1 MITALD
7 HAARPG
13 AGGTDADELRMLRD
27 SAIAFC
33 ARESGLARVR
43 GLRGTRPGFDLPV
56 WKKMADQGWLG
67 ILLPES
73 FGGSGLGC
81 AAMRVVAEEL
91 ARALVPEPLAA
102 CAVLARGA
110 LLYGDN
116 NALRQT
122 LLPKLAAGDL
132 MASLAC
138 QEAAGGI
145 VIDDVATTAARGG
158 SNVVLNGTKRF
169 VTPAAGAD
177 GYIVSAREDTELAL
191 YWVPAAATGI
201 ESSFELRADGTFS
214 AIVRLHDV
222 RIDVANRIAHGAVAH
237 DALARAIDEAVV
249 IASAELFGVMDR
261 ALAITL
267 EYMKTRVQF
276 GKPIGS
282 FQALQHRAVDLHIQ
296 KELAVGALDDAV
308 RVLDGGADARTR
320 SLAASR
326 AKSRC
331 ADAALLITREAIK
344 LHGAIGFAD
353 ECDIGLYFQRALVL
367 AAWLGNGALH
377 RRRYSA
383 LTVDDVIPA
392 PARSPS
398 RTAGAGLA
406 AAAGTVRES
415 PPDTDWNALSDE
427 EFRSEVRAY
436 FETHYPQELRY
447 LNRRARWSETR
458 DWALRMSAK
467 GWIAPAWPREYG
479 GMGLAPGKLLIF
491 MEEQERWGVAR
502 APDQGILLLGP
513 LLIRYGSEEQ
523 KKKYLPA
530 IISCEHVWCQ
540 GYSEPNS
547 GSDLASLRTA
557 AVADGGEFVIN
568 GSKIWTTLAH
578 DATHMFLLA
587 RTDKNAKRQE
597 GISFFLIDLKTPG
610 VRIRPI
616 RNIEGHEE
624 LCEEF
629 FENVRIPK
637 GNLVG
642 GLNQGWP
649 IAKTLLGFERL
660 NHGSPRRAQYPLQ
673 KLELVARQRG
683 VWNDAEF
690 QSKYVKLRLDVDDL
704 ASAYAR
710 YADIVRSGRNPGPD
724 ISFLKIW
731 ATETFQRLA
740 ELLIELAGD
749 AGCLRGEIDF
759 GVDRVDVL
767 GPYYIVFPATIAS
780 GSNEIQRNIL
790 AKRVLNLPS

>member
-1 MITALD
+1 MSN
-7 HAARPG
+7 ARDRVVRPE
-13 AGGTDADELRMLRD
+13 ADETEADELRMLRD
-27 SAIAFC
+27 SAVAFC
-33 ARESGLARVR
+33 ARESSLARVR
-43 GLRGTRPGFDLPV
+43 GLRGTQPGFDSAV

-67 ILLPES
+67 ILLPAN
-73 FGGSGLGC
+73 FGGAELGC

-91 ARALVPEPLAA
+91 ARALLPEPLTA
-102 CAVLARGA
+102 CAVLASGV

-116 NALRQT
+116 AALRQT

-145 VIDDVATTAARGG
+145 DIDDVVTTAVREG
-158 SNVVLNGTKRF
+158 SNVVLNGTKRY
-169 VTPAAGAD
+169 VTPAAGVD
-177 GYIVSAREDTELAL
+177 GYIVSAREDAELAL
-191 YWVPAAATGI
+191 YWVAAASPGI
-201 ESSFELRADGTFS
+201 DCSPEPRADGTFS
-214 AIVRLHDV
+214 AIVRLKNV
-222 RIDVANRIAHGAVAH
+222 RIDVANRIARGPVAR
-237 DALARAIDEAVV
+237 DALARALDEAIV
-249 IASAELFGVMDR
+249 IASAELVGVMDR

-267 EYMKTRVQF
+267 DYMKTRVQF

-282 FQALQHRAVDLHIQ
+282 FQALQHRAVELYIQ
-296 KELAVGALDDAV
+296 KELAVGSLDDAV

-320 SLAASR
+320 ALAASR

-383 LTVDDVIPA
+383 LTIDDRIPA
-392 PARSPS
+392 PAKSLSSIDGTKHTTAMGSAKESPS
-398 RTAGAGLA
+398 
-406 AAAGTVRES
+406 
-415 PPDTDWNALSDE
+415 DTDWNALSDD
-427 EFRSEVRAY
+427 EFRREVRDY

-458 DWALRMSAK
+458 DWALRMSKK
-467 GWIAPAWPREYG
+467 GWIAPAWPREHG

-502 APDQGILLLGP
+502 APDQGIVLLGP
-513 LLIRYGSEEQ
+513 LLIRYGSGAQ

-530 IISCEHVWCQ
+530 IIACEHVWCQ

-547 GSDLASLRTA
+547 GSDLASLRTE
-557 AVADGGEFVIN
+557 AVADGDEFVIN
-568 GSKIWTTLAH
+568 GGKIWTTLGQ
-578 DATHMFLLA
+578 DGTHMFLLA

-597 GISFFLIDLKTPG
+597 GISFFLLDLKTPG

-624 LCEEF
+624 FCEEF
-629 FENVRIPK
+629 FENVRVSK
-637 GNLVG
+637 ENLVG
-642 GLNQGWP
+642 ELNRGWP

-673 KLELVARQRG
+673 KLEIVARQHG

-704 ASAYAR
+704 AAAYAR

-731 ATETFQRLA
+731 STETYQRLT

-749 AGCLRGEIDF
+749 AGSLRGEIEF
-759 GVDRVDVL
+759 GAELVDVL

-790 AKRVLNLPS
+790 AKRVLNLPG

>member
-43 GLRGTRPGFDLPV
+43 GLRGTRPGFDPAV

-73 FGGSGLGC
+73 FGGSELGC

-91 ARALVPEPLAA
+91 ARALMPEPLAA
-102 CAVLARGA
+102 CAVLARGV

-116 NALRQT
+116 NALRQS

-132 MASLAC
+132 MVSLAC
-138 QEAAGGI
+138 REAAGGI
-145 VIDDVATTAARGG
+145 VIDDVATTARRGG

-191 YWVPAAATGI
+191 YWIPAATTGI
-201 ESSFELRADGTFS
+201 ESSLELCADGTFS

-249 IASAELFGVMDR
+249 IAAAELFGVMDR

-367 AAWLGNGALH
+367 AAWLGNGAVH

-392 PARSPS
+392 PAKSPS
-398 RTAGAGLA
+398 RTAGAGPASA
-406 AAAGTVRES
+406 AAAVRES
-415 PPDTDWNALSDE
+415 PPDADWNALSDE

-557 AVADGGEFVIN
+557 AVADGDEFVIN

-673 KLELVARQRG
+673 KLEIVARQRG

-704 ASAYAR
+704 AAAYAR
-710 YADIVRSGRNPGPD
+710 YVDIVRSGRNPGPD

-759 GVDRVDVL
+759 GADLVDVL
-767 GPYYIVFPATIAS
+767 GPYYIVFPATIAA

>member
-1 MITALD
+1 
-7 HAARPG
+7 
-13 AGGTDADELRMLRD
+13 MLRD
-27 SAIAFC
+27 SALAFC
-33 ARESGLARVR
+33 VRESTLARVR
-43 GLRGTRPGFDLPV
+43 RLRGTQPGFDPV
-56 WKKMADQGWLG
+56 FWKKMADQGWLG
-67 ILLPES
+67 MLLPAN
-73 FGGSGLGC
+73 FGGAALGC
-81 AAMRVVAEEL
+81 AALRVVAEEL
-91 ARALVPEPLAA
+91 ARALAPEPLAT

-116 NALRQT
+116 AALRQT

-138 QEAAGGI
+138 QETAGGI
-145 VIDDVATTAARGG
+145 VIGNVATTAAREG
-158 SNVVLNGTKRF
+158 SSVVLNGTKRY
-169 VTPAAGAD
+169 VTPAAGVD

-191 YWVPAAATGI
+191 YWVAAASPGI
-201 ESSFELRADGTFS
+201 ESSLEPRADGSFS
-214 AIVRLHDV
+214 AVVRFNDV
-222 RIDVANRIAHGAVAH
+222 RIDVANRVAHGEVAR
-237 DALARAIDEAVV
+237 DALARAIDEAIV

-267 EYMKTRVQF
+267 EYLKTRVQF

-282 FQALQHRAVDLHIQ
+282 FQALQHRAVELYIQ

-308 RVLDGGADARTR
+308 RVLDGSADARSR

-383 LTVDDVIPA
+383 LTIDKGTPA
-392 PARSPS
+392 PAQSLS
-398 RTAGAGLA
+398 SVGGTKRTAAAGLA
-406 AAAGTVRES
+406 KES
-415 PPDTDWNALSDE
+415 PPDTDWNALSDD

-436 FETHYPQELRY
+436 FETNYPQELRY

-458 DWALRMSAK
+458 DWALRMSRK
-467 GWIAPAWPREYG
+467 GWIAPAWPREHG
-479 GMGLAPGKLLIF
+479 GMGLSPGKLLIY

-547 GSDLASLRTA
+547 GSDLASLRTE
-557 AVADGGEFVIN
+557 AVADGDEFVIN

-578 DATHMFLLA
+578 DGTHMFLLA

-597 GISFFLIDLKTPG
+597 GISFFLLDLKTPG

-629 FENVRIPK
+629 FENVRVPK
-637 GNLVG
+637 ENLVG
-642 GLNQGWP
+642 ELNRGWP

-673 KLELVARQRG
+673 KLAIVARQRG

-704 ASAYAR
+704 AAAYAR

-731 ATETFQRLA
+731 STETYQRLT

-749 AGCLRGEIDF
+749 AGSLRGEIEF
-759 GVDRVDVL
+759 GADLVDVL

>member
-1 MITALD
+1 MSTVLERTAQ
-7 HAARPG
+7 PEMG
-13 AGGTDADELRMLRD
+13 ETEADELRMLRD
-27 SAIAFC
+27 SALAFC
-33 ARESGLARVR
+33 ARESTLARVR
-43 GLRGTRPGFDLPV
+43 GLRGTHPGFDPAV

-67 ILLPES
+67 ILLPTS
-73 FGGSGLGC
+73 LGGVELGC

-91 ARALVPEPLAA
+91 ARALMPEPLAA

-110 LLYGDN
+110 LLYGDK
-116 NALRQT
+116 AVLRQA

-132 MASLAC
+132 MASVAW

-145 VIDDVATTAARGG
+145 VVDNVATTATREG
-158 SNVVLNGTKRF
+158 SSVVLNGTKRY
-169 VTPAAGAD
+169 VTPAAGVD
-177 GYIVSAREDTELAL
+177 GYIVSARENVELAL
-191 YWVPAAATGI
+191 YWVAAASPGI
-201 ESSFELRADGTFS
+201 ESSLEPRADGTFS
-214 AIVRLHDV
+214 AVVRLNNV
-222 RIDVANRIAHGAVAH
+222 RIDVANRIARGAVAH
-237 DALARAIDEAVV
+237 DALERALDEAIV
-249 IASAELFGVMDR
+249 IASAELFGIMDR

-267 EYMKTRVQF
+267 EYLKTRVQF

-282 FQALQHRAVDLHIQ
+282 FQALQHRAVELYIQ

-320 SLAASR
+320 ALAASR

-383 LTVDDVIPA
+383 LTLDDGIPA
-392 PARSPS
+392 PATAPARAGGMGRS
-398 RTAGAGLA
+398 A
-406 AAAGTVRES
+406 AAEAAKES
-415 PPDTDWNALSDE
+415 PLDTDWNAMSDDA
-427 EFRSEVRAY
+427 FRSEVRAY
-436 FETHYPQELRY
+436 FETNYPQELRY

-458 DWALRMSAK
+458 DWALRMSKK
-467 GWIAPAWPREYG
+467 GWIAPTWPREHC

-502 APDQGILLLGP
+502 APDQGIVLLGP

-530 IISCEHVWCQ
+530 IIACEHVWCQ

-547 GSDLASLRTA
+547 GSDLASLRTE
-557 AVADGGEFVIN
+557 AVADGDEFVIN

-587 RTDKNAKRQE
+587 RTDKSAKRQD
-597 GISFFLIDLKTPG
+597 GISFFLLDLKTPG

-642 GLNQGWP
+642 ELNRGWP
-649 IAKTLLGFERL
+649 VAKTLLGFERL

-673 KLELVARQRG
+673 KLEIVARQRG

-704 ASAYAR
+704 AAAYAR

-731 ATETFQRLA
+731 STETYQRLT

-749 AGCLRGEIDF
+749 AGSLRGEIEF
-759 GVDRVDVL
+759 GIDLVDVL

>member
-1 MITALD
+1 MSTAVD

-33 ARESGLARVR
+33 ARESSPARVR
-43 GLRGTRPGFDLPV
+43 GLRGTRPGFDSAV

-67 ILLPES
+67 ILSPES

-145 VIDDVATTAARGG
+145 VIDNVATTARREG
-158 SNVVLNGTKRF
+158 SSVVLNGTKRF
-169 VTPAAGAD
+169 VTPAAGVD
-177 GYIVSAREDTELAL
+177 GYIVSAREDAELAL

-201 ESSFELRADGTFS
+201 ESSLEPRADGTFS
-214 AIVRLHDV
+214 ATVRLNDV

-237 DALARAIDEAVV
+237 DALARALDEAIV

-261 ALAITL
+261 ALASML

-282 FQALQHRAVDLHIQ
+282 FQALQHRAVDLYIQ

-308 RVLDGGADARTR
+308 RVLDGGADARPR

-377 RRRYSA
+377 RRRFSA
-383 LTVDDVIPA
+383 LTIDDVIPT
-392 PARSPS
+392 PAKSPS
-398 RTAGAGLA
+398 RAAGAGLA

-415 PPDTDWNALSDE
+415 PPDADWNAMSDE

-436 FETHYPQELRY
+436 FETNYPQELRY

-467 GWIAPAWPREYG
+467 GWIAPAWPREHG
-479 GMGLAPGKLLIF
+479 GMGLSPGKLLIY

-513 LLIRYGSEEQ
+513 LLIRYGTEEQ
-523 KKKYLPA
+523 KRKYLPA

-547 GSDLASLRTA
+547 GSDLASLRTE
-557 AVADGGEFVIN
+557 AVADGDEFVIN

-578 DATHMFLLA
+578 DATHMFLLV
-587 RTDKNAKRQE
+587 RTDKSAKRQE
-597 GISFFLIDLKTPG
+597 GISFFLLDLKTPG

-642 GLNQGWP
+642 ELNRGWP

-660 NHGSPRRAQYPLQ
+660 NHGSPRRAQYPMQ
-673 KLELVARQRG
+673 KLEIVARQRG

-704 ASAYAR
+704 AAAYAR

-740 ELLIELAGD
+740 ELLIELAGE

-759 GVDRVDVL
+759 GAELVDVL